1 MPYQCSKCKE
11 TFTHLAKK
19 VHFEEPKTIPIS
31 EDTTI
36 QGGDSIET
44 YVCPLCGSLRFAE
57 VVEEKQGAVNLADV
71 ESLIDCPPNEADTHL
86 KDGYVLFQTWQK
98 NVFLVKLKPKVGVA
112 PKDAEAPQA

>member
-1 MPYQCSKCKE
+1 MPYQCSECKE

-44 YVCPLCGSLRFAE
+44 YVCPLCGSLRFTE
-57 VVEEKQGAVNLADV
+57 VVEEKQGGSINLADV
-71 ESLIDCPPNEADTHL
+71 ESLIDCPPNEADIHL
-86 KDGYVLFQTWQK
+86 KDGYVLFHTWQK
-98 NVFLVKLKPKVGVA
+98 NVFLVKLKAKQPPKA
-112 PKDAEAPQA
+112 AEASQA